1 MKKFLTGVTLVA
13 MSLAG
18 LSTAFAQTGPRP
30 GHERPEGPPPMPPF
44 EEMDT
49 DGNGS
54 ITAEEMQARRAE
66 RVATVDANNDG
77 KLSAEELAQ
86 ADIARETTRANDRA
100 EEKVARMDSDGDGL
114 LSAAE
119 LATPPEGPDARMMA
133 RIDTDGDGAISR
145 EESDAAM
152 KEMQERRGRPDHRPG
167 HSAE

>member
-13 MSLAG
+13 VSFAG
-18 LSTAFAQTGPRP
+18 LSTAFAQNGPR
-30 GHERPEGPPPMPPF
+30 HDRPEGPPPMMAF

-54 ITAEEMQARRAE
+54 ITVEEMQARRAE
-66 RVATVDANNDG
+66 RVEGVDTNNDG

-86 ADIARETTRANDRA
+86 VDIARETARATARA
-100 EEKVARMDSDGDGL
+100 ESKVARMDADGDGL

-119 LATPPEGPDARMMA
+119 LATPPEGPDARMFA

-145 EESDAAM
+145 EEADAAM
-152 KEMQERRGRPDHRPG
+152 KAMHDRHERPDHRPG
-167 HSAE
+167 RAAE